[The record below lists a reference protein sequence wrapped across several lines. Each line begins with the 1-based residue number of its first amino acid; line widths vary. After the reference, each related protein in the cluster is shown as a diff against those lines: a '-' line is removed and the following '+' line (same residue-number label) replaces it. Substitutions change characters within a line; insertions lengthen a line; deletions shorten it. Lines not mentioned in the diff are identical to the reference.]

1 MSLEHQAQY
10 QEMFPKRMFRYFSR
24 LYEKYNLP
32 VYPIALFSYN
42 TPKDLEPNI
51 HQIEFPNKVVL
62 TFSYDAIQLNRLDWQ
77 DFLQQENPVAT
88 ALMARMNIAKQDRR
102 RVKYECLRL
111 MSRLNLDP
119 AKMKL
124 ISGFIDTYLRLSP
137 EEENLLKAEIA
148 TMEPTQQE
156 VIMEIVTSWMEE
168 GIQQGR
174 EQGIQQGEL
183 AIIQRQLIR
192 RLGGVTPQLQERLR
206 LLSVTQLEDL
216 AEALLDF
223 STEED
228 LLTWL
233 QEISDGTHSQ

>member
-1 MSLEHQAQY
+1 
-10 QEMFPKRMFRYFSR
+10 
-24 LYEKYNLP
+24 
-32 VYPIALFSYN
+32 
-42 TPKDLEPNI
+42 
-51 HQIEFPNKVVL
+51 
-62 TFSYDAIQLNRLDWQ
+62 
-77 DFLQQENPVAT
+77 
-88 ALMARMNIAKQDRR
+88 MNIAKQDRR

-156 VIMEIVTSWMEE
+156 VIMEIVTSWME
-168 GIQQGR
+168 
-174 EQGIQQGEL
+174 QGIQQGEL

-223 STEED
+223 STEEN
-228 LLTWL
+228 LLIWL
-233 QEISDGTHSQ
+233 QQTSDDTQSQ

>member
-1 MSLEHQAQY
+1 
-10 QEMFPKRMFRYFSR
+10 MFPKRMFRYFSR

-62 TFSYDAIQLNRLDWQ
+62 TFSNDAIQLNRLDWQ

-88 ALMARMNIAKQDRR
+88 ALMSKMNIAKQDRR
-102 RVKYECLRL
+102 QVKYECLRL

-148 TMEPTQQE
+148 TMEPTQQK

-174 EQGIQQGEL
+174 EQGEL
-183 AIIQRQLIR
+183 AIIQRLLIR

-206 LLSVTQLEDL
+206 LLSLTQLEDL
-216 AEALLDF
+216 ALGATRFLY
-223 STEED
+223 
-228 LLTWL
+228 
-233 QEISDGTHSQ
+233 